1 MAYQLS
7 KWDLSPLYP
16 GYDSPELQAAFDM
29 LEEQAVSFEG
39 LRDKLKPDIPAEQF
53 LEAVKA
59 SELMARIGNKMYS
72 FAGLSFAADTQDQ
85 KAQSLMA
92 RVMQFLAG
100 IENRTLFF
108 SLWWKALDD
117 ENAKRLMDVSGDY
130 RYYLE
135 AMRLYKPHTLSE
147 PEEKIINLKNVT
159 GVSALGNLYDSITN
173 RYTFKLKVGKKELD
187 LTAAELFSYRY
198 SSDPAMRAAS
208 YQSQFKVYAED
219 GPILGQ
225 IYQTIL
231 RDWHNENV
239 DLRKFKNSIA
249 PRNLNNDVPEEAV
262 EALLDVARKNA
273 SVFQRYFKVKAK
285 YMGMKKLRRYDIYAP
300 VAASKKT
307 YEFDEAVTMV
317 LDAFNA
323 FSPQVAELA
332 KRVFDENRIDSEIRK
347 GKRGGAFCA
356 SITPEM
362 TPYVLVNYQ
371 GTGREVAT
379 LAHELGHAIHAM
391 LASHHT
397 TFTFHSSL
405 PLAETASTFAEM
417 VLIDK
422 LLAEEKDESVRRDIL
437 FKQMDDAY
445 ATIMRQ
451 SYFALFE
458 KTAHEMV
465 QKNAS
470 VDDLS
475 NAYLENL
482 KEQFGDSLELSDEF
496 KWEWVGIPHIYQVPF
511 YVYAYA
517 FGQLLV
523 LALYQQFKAEGES
536 FKPKYLKILSAG
548 GSEAPEK
555 ILSEAGI
562 NIRDPKFWQG
572 GFDVLE
578 KLVGELEA
586 LPVPKTKSVK
596 HDAKSA
602 KGKKVAK
609 PAKVT
614 KVAGKKVSKAKPAKK
629 VSKAK
634 KKK

>member
-1 MAYQLS
+1 MTYQLS

-16 GYDSPELQAAFDM
+16 GYDSPELQSAFDM
-29 LEEQAVSFEG
+29 LEEQVTSFEG
-39 LRDKLKPDIPAEQF
+39 LRDKLTPDMPTERF

-59 SELMARIGNKMYS
+59 NEAMTRIGSKMYS

-85 KAQSLMA
+85 KAQALMA
-92 RVMQFLAG
+92 RVMQFLAE

-108 SLWWKALDD
+108 NLWWKELDD
-117 ENAKRLMDVSGDY
+117 ENAKRLMDASGDY

-135 AMRLYKPHTLSE
+135 AMRNFKPHTLSE
-147 PEEKIINLKNVT
+147 AEEKIVNLKNVT
-159 GVSALGNLYDSITN
+159 GVNALGNLYDSITN
-173 RYTFKLKVGKKELD
+173 RYNFKMKVNGKEKEM
-187 LTAAELFSYRY
+187 TAAELFSYRY
-198 SSDPAMRAAS
+198 STDPKVRAES

-231 RDWHNENV
+231 RDWHTENV
-239 DLRKFKNSIA
+239 NLRKFKNSIA

-262 EALLDVARKNA
+262 EALLSVARKN
-273 SVFQRYFKVKAK
+273 VGIFQRYFKMKAK
-285 YMGMKKLRRYDIYAP
+285 YVGMKKLRRYDIYAP

-307 YEFDEAVTMV
+307 YDWDEAVTMV
-317 LDAFNA
+317 LDAFNS

-332 KRVFDENRIDSEIRK
+332 KRVFDESRIDSEIRK

-362 TPYVLVNYQ
+362 TPYVLINYQ

-379 LAHELGHAIHAM
+379 LAHELGHAIHTM
-391 LASHHT
+391 LAAHHSA
-397 TFTFHSSL
+397 FTFHSSL

-422 LLAEEKDESVRRDIL
+422 LLAEETDESVRRDIL

-451 SYFALFE
+451 SYFAMFE
-458 KTAHEMV
+458 KTAHELV

-536 FKPKYLKILSAG
+536 FKPKYLRILSAG
-548 GSEAPEK
+548 GSEAPER

-562 NIRDPKFWQG
+562 NIRDPQFWQG

-586 LPVPKTKSVK
+586 LPVPKP
-596 HDAKSA
+596 AKKKQAAPKKAAAKTS
-602 KGKKVAK
+602 KGKKVAS
-609 PAKVT
+609 
-614 KVAGKKVSKAKPAKK
+614 KKSVKKAPAKK
-629 VSKAK
+629 VSAKSKSK

>member
-1 MAYQLS
+1 MAYKLS

-16 GYDSPELQAAFDM
+16 GYDSPELQSAFDM
-29 LEEQAVSFEG
+29 IEEQVTSFEG
-39 LRDKLKPDIPAEQF
+39 VRDKLKPDMPAEQF
-53 LEAVKA
+53 VDVLKA
-59 SELMARIGNKMYS
+59 SETTARVANKLYS
-72 FAGLSFAADTQDQ
+72 FAGLSFTADTQDQ
-85 KAQSLMA
+85 KAQSLQA
-92 RVMQFLAG
+92 RVMQFLAE

-108 SLWWKALDD
+108 SLWWKELDD
-117 ENAKRLMDVSGDY
+117 ENAKRLMGASGDY

-147 PEEKIINLKNVT
+147 AEEKIINIKNVT
-159 GVSALGNLYDSITN
+159 GVNALGNLYDSITN
-173 RYTFKLKVGKKELD
+173 RYVFKLKVNGKEKEM
-187 LTAAELFSYRY
+187 TAAELFSYRY
-198 SSDPAMRAAS
+198 STDPNMRAES
-208 YQSQFKVYAED
+208 YRSQFKIFGGD

-225 IYQTIL
+225 LYQTIL

-239 DLRKFKNSIA
+239 NLRKFKNSIA
-249 PRNLNNDVPEEAV
+249 PRNLNNDVPDEAV
-262 EALLDVARKNA
+262 EALLGVARKN
-273 SVFQRYFKVKAK
+273 VGIFQRYFKMKAK
-285 YMGMKKLRRYDIYAP
+285 YVGMKKLRRYDIYAP

-307 YEFDEAVTMV
+307 YSWDDAVTMV

-323 FSPQVAELA
+323 FSPKVAELA
-332 KRVFDENRIDSEIRK
+332 KRVFDESRIDSEIRK
-347 GKRGGAFCA
+347 GKRGGAFCW
-356 SITPEM
+356 SVLPDM

-397 TFTFHSSL
+397 TYTFHSSL

-422 LLAEEKDESVRRDIL
+422 LLTEETDESVRRDIL

-458 KTAHEMV
+458 KTAHELV

-475 NAYLENL
+475 AAYLENL
-482 KEQFGDSLELSDEF
+482 KEQFGDSLDLSEEF
-496 KWEWVGIPHIYQVPF
+496 KWEWVGIPHIFQVPF

-578 KLVGELEA
+578 KLVSELEK
-586 LPVPKTKSVK
+586 LPVEAVKRKAKSVK
-596 HDAKSA
+596 SKAAAK
-602 KGKKVAK
+602 
-609 PAKVT
+609 KVT
-614 KVAGKKVSKAKPAKK
+614 KKVLAKKASKAKPAKGK
-629 VSKAK
+629 TAK

>member
-1 MAYQLS
+1 MTYQLS

-16 GYDSPELQAAFDM
+16 GYDSPELQSAFDM
-29 LEEQAVSFEG
+29 LEEQVTSFEG
-39 LRDKLKPDIPAEQF
+39 LRDKLTPDMPTERF

-59 SELMARIGNKMYS
+59 NETMTRIGSKMYS

-85 KAQSLMA
+85 KAQALMA
-92 RVMQFLAG
+92 RVMQFLAE

-108 SLWWKALDD
+108 NLWWKELDN
-117 ENAKRLMDVSGDY
+117 ENAKRLMDASGDY

-135 AMRLYKPHTLSE
+135 AMRNFKPHTLSE
-147 PEEKIINLKNVT
+147 AEEKIVNLKNVT
-159 GVSALGNLYDSITN
+159 GVNALGNLYDSITN
-173 RYTFKLKVGKKELD
+173 RYNFKMKVNGKEKEM
-187 LTAAELFSYRY
+187 TAAELFSYRY
-198 SSDPAMRAAS
+198 STDPKVRAES

-231 RDWHNENV
+231 RDWHTENV
-239 DLRKFKNSIA
+239 NLRKFKNSIA

-262 EALLDVARKNA
+262 EALLSVARKN
-273 SVFQRYFKVKAK
+273 VGIFQRYFKMKAK
-285 YMGMKKLRRYDIYAP
+285 YVGMKKLRRYDIYAP

-307 YEFDEAVTMV
+307 YNWDEAVTMV
-317 LDAFNA
+317 LDAFNS

-332 KRVFDENRIDSEIRK
+332 KRVFDESRIDSEIRK

-356 SITPEM
+356 SVTPEM
-362 TPYVLVNYQ
+362 TPYVLINYQ

-379 LAHELGHAIHAM
+379 LAHELGHAIHTM
-391 LASHHT
+391 LASHHS

-422 LLAEEKDESVRRDIL
+422 LLAEETDESVRRDIL

-451 SYFALFE
+451 SYFAMFE
-458 KTAHEMV
+458 KTAHELV

-548 GSEAPEK
+548 GSEAPER

-562 NIRDPKFWQG
+562 NIRDPQFWQG

-586 LPVPKTKSVK
+586 LPVPKP
-596 HDAKSA
+596 AKKKQAAPKKAAAKTS
-602 KGKKVAK
+602 KGKKVAS
-609 PAKVT
+609 
-614 KVAGKKVSKAKPAKK
+614 KKSVKKAPAKK
-629 VSKAK
+629 VSAKSKAK
-634 KKK
+634 KK

>member
-16 GYDSPELQAAFDM
+16 GYDSPELQSAFDM
-29 LEEQAVSFEG
+29 LEEQVASFEG
-39 LRDKLKPDIPAEQF
+39 LRDKLKPDMPADQF
-53 LEAVKA
+53 MDAVKA
-59 SELMARIGNKMYS
+59 SEAMTRIGNKMYS

-117 ENAKRLMDVSGDY
+117 ENAKRLMDVAGDF

-135 AMRLYKPHTLSE
+135 ALRLYKPHTLSE
-147 PEEKIINLKNVT
+147 AEEKIVNIKNVT
-159 GVSALGNLYDSITN
+159 GVNALGNLYDAITN
-173 RYTFKLKVGKKELD
+173 RYAFKLQVGKKELE

-198 SSDPAMRAAS
+198 STDPAMRAAS

-262 EALLDVARKNA
+262 EALLGVARKNVG
-273 SVFQRYFKVKAK
+273 VFQRYFKMKAK
-285 YMGMKKLRRYDIYAP
+285 YMGLKKMRRYDIYAP

-307 YEFDEAVTMV
+307 YKWDEAVTMV

-323 FSPQVAELA
+323 FSPQVADLA

-356 SITPEM
+356 SVAPEM

-422 LLAEEKDESVRRDIL
+422 LLAEETDESVRRDIL

-451 SYFALFE
+451 SFFALFE

-482 KEQFGDSLELSDEF
+482 KEQFGDALELSDDF

-548 GSEAPEK
+548 GSEAPEQ

-572 GFDVLE
+572 GFDVLDALVDQLE
-578 KLVGELEA
+578 KI
-586 LPVPKTKSVK
+586 TK
-596 HDAKSA
+596 
-602 KGKKVAK
+602 
-609 PAKVT
+609 
-614 KVAGKKVSKAKPAKK
+614 
-629 VSKAK
+629 
-634 KKK
+634 

>member
-1 MAYQLS
+1 
-7 KWDLSPLYP
+7 
-16 GYDSPELQAAFDM
+16 
-29 LEEQAVSFEG
+29 
-39 LRDKLKPDIPAEQF
+39 
-53 LEAVKA
+53 
-59 SELMARIGNKMYS
+59 
-72 FAGLSFAADTQDQ
+72 
-85 KAQSLMA
+85 
-92 RVMQFLAG
+92 
-100 IENRTLFF
+100 
-108 SLWWKALDD
+108 
-117 ENAKRLMDVSGDY
+117 
-130 RYYLE
+130 
-135 AMRLYKPHTLSE
+135 
-147 PEEKIINLKNVT
+147 
-159 GVSALGNLYDSITN
+159 
-173 RYTFKLKVGKKELD
+173 
-187 LTAAELFSYRY
+187 LFSYRY
-198 SSDPAMRAAS
+198 STDPAMRAAS

-239 DLRKFKNSIA
+239 NLRKFKNSIA
-249 PRNLNNDVPEEAV
+249 PRNLNNDVPDEAV
-262 EALLDVARKNA
+262 EALLGVARKNVG
-273 SVFQRYFKVKAK
+273 VFQRYFKMKAK
-285 YMGMKKLRRYDIYAP
+285 YIGMKKLRRYDIYAP

-307 YEFDEAVTMV
+307 YKWDEAVTMV
-317 LDAFNA
+317 LDAFQA

-332 KRVFDENRIDSEIRK
+332 KRVFDESRIDSEIRK
-347 GKRGGAFCA
+347 GKRGGAFCW
-356 SITPEM
+356 SVLPDM

-391 LASHHT
+391 LASHHS

-458 KTAHEMV
+458 KTAHELV

-475 NAYLENL
+475 AAYLDNL
-482 KEQFGDSLELSDEF
+482 KEQFGDSLDLSDEF

-523 LALYQQFKAEGES
+523 LALYQQFKAEGEA

-548 GSEAPEK
+548 GSDAPER

-578 KLVGELEA
+578 KLVSELEA
-586 LPVPKTKSVK
+586 LPIPKPAARKKTASP
-596 HDAKSA
+596 AK
-602 KGKKVAK
+602 KKVA
-609 PAKVT
+609 AKKS
-614 KVAGKKVSKAKPAKK
+614 KVAKKPVKSKARKK
-629 VSKAK
+629 
-634 KKK
+634 

>member
-1 MAYQLS
+1 MAYKLS

-16 GYDSPELQAAFDM
+16 GYDTPELQSAFDM
-29 LEEQAVSFEG
+29 IEEQVTSFEG
-39 LRDKLKPDIPAEQF
+39 VRSRLKPDMPTDQF
-53 LEAVKA
+53 VDVLRA
-59 SELMARIGNKMYS
+59 SEITTRVSHKLYS
-72 FAGLSFAADTQDQ
+72 FAGLSFTADTQDQ
-85 KAQSLMA
+85 KAQALQA
-92 RVMQFLAG
+92 RVLQFLAE

-108 SLWWKALDD
+108 GLWWKELDD
-117 ENAKRLMDVSGDY
+117 VNAKRLMEASGDY

-147 PEEKIINLKNVT
+147 AEEKIVNIKNVT
-159 GVSALGNLYDSITN
+159 GVNALGNLYDSITN
-173 RYTFKLKVGKKELD
+173 RYVFKMKVNGKEKEM
-187 LTAAELFSYRY
+187 TASELFSFRY
-198 SSDPAMRAAS
+198 STDPKVRAES

-239 DLRKFKNSIA
+239 NLRKFKSAIA
-249 PRNLNNDVPEEAV
+249 PRNLNNDIPEEAV
-262 EALLDVARKNA
+262 EALLGVARKNT
-273 SVFQRYFKVKAK
+273 SIFQRYFKMKAK
-285 YMGMKKLRRYDIYAP
+285 YVGMKKIRRYDIYAP

-307 YEFDEAVTMV
+307 YNWDEAVTMV

-323 FSPQVAELA
+323 FEPKIAGLA
-332 KRVFDENRIDSEIRK
+332 KRVFDESRIDSEIRK
-347 GKRGGAFCA
+347 GKRGGAFCW
-356 SITPEM
+356 SVLPEL
-362 TPYVLVNYQ
+362 TPYVMVNYQ

-391 LASHHT
+391 LASHHSA
-397 TFTFHSSL
+397 FTFHSSL

-451 SYFALFE
+451 SYFAMFE

-482 KEQFGDSLELSDEF
+482 KEQFGDSIELSDDF

-578 KLVGELEA
+578 KLVSELEK
-586 LPVPKTKSVK
+586 LPVPK
-596 HDAKSA
+596 
-602 KGKKVAK
+602 
-609 PAKVT
+609 
-614 KVAGKKVSKAKPAKK
+614 KAKPAVKKIAKK
-629 VSKAK
+629 VVAKKSVKAK
-634 KKK
+634 TVKKSKK